1 MTRYELIKKKAN
13 ELCND
18 PANDYKST
26 EDLCIMMAEWA
37 DENPDI
43 NPDEEVLSKINS
55 NAYKAWIEKAC
66 EWLNE
71 NMEDKTRSY
80 EDYDVHDV
88 VASDYAFKK
97 EFIDACKKYME
108 EQ

>member
-66 EWLNE
+66 EILSRFNIE
-71 NMEDKTRSY
+71 HYRIGD
-80 EDYDVHDV
+80 DVYSMDLV
-88 VASDYAFKK
+88 RDFKK
-97 EFIDACKKYME
+97 AME
-108 EQ
+108 KQQ